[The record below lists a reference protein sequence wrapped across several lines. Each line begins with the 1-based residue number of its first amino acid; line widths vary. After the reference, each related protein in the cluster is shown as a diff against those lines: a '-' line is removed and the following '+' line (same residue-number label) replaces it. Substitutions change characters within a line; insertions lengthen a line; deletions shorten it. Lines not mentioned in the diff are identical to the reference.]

1 MVTNKFVKIGDLTR
15 AVSRFALTCFHNTQ
29 QPALMKLNNDDI
41 AALQQQL
48 ATEGNQQ
55 AYKTLYLYFQPWLYQ
70 FAYSFIKSHELAE
83 EIVSDVFIR
92 IWQKRTQLREVENLR
107 LYLYVST
114 KNHALN
120 YLQKIRRSHVFNLDE
135 LSVEIT
141 SIQANPEQLLIT
153 KEMHDRVT
161 LAVNQLP
168 LRCKMI
174 FKLVKEDGLKY
185 REVAELLGISVKT
198 VEAQVTLAIKKLGN
212 TIRFEAGRTTPLGN
226 STGE

>member
-1 MVTNKFVKIGDLTR
+1 MTFN
-15 AVSRFALTCFHNTQ
+15 A
-29 QPALMKLNNDDI
+29 NDI
-41 AALQQQL
+41 SVLQQRI
-48 ATEGNQQ
+48 ATESDQQ
-55 AYKTLYLYFQPWLYQ
+55 AYKALYLHFQPWLYQ

-92 IWQKRTQLREVENLR
+92 VWQKRAQLSGVENLR

-120 YLQKIRRSHVFNLDE
+120 YLQKMRRSRSFSLDE

-141 SIQANPEQLLIT
+141 SIQAGPDQLLIT

-198 VEAQVTLAIKKLGN
+198 VEAQMTLAVKKLGN
-212 TIRFEAGRTTPLGN
+212 TIRFEAGRSTPLN
-226 STGE
+226 NNPAD

>member
-1 MVTNKFVKIGDLTR
+1 
-15 AVSRFALTCFHNTQ
+15 
-29 QPALMKLNNDDI
+29 MKLSSSDITSLQQKI
-41 AALQQQL
+41 AA
-48 ATEGNQQ
+48 GNDQQ
-55 AYKTLYLYFQPWLYQ
+55 AYKTLYLHFQPWLYQ

-92 IWQKRTQLREVENLR
+92 IWQKRAQLQHVENLR

-114 KNHALN
+114 KNYALN
-120 YLQKIRRSHVFNLDE
+120 YLQKIRRNKVFNLDE

-141 SIQANPEQLLIT
+141 SIHANPEQLLIT
-153 KEMHDRVT
+153 KEMHDRVS

-198 VEAQVTLAIKKLGN
+198 VEAQITLAVKKLGN
-212 TIRFEAGRTTPLGN
+212 TIRFEANRSTPLN
-226 STGE
+226 NQQGE

>member
-1 MVTNKFVKIGDLTR
+1 MQLTNY
-15 AVSRFALTCFHNTQ
+15 
-29 QPALMKLNNDDI
+29 DI
-41 AALQQQL
+41 TTLQLQI
-48 ATEGNQQ
+48 ATESNQQ
-55 AYKTLYLYFQPWLYQ
+55 AYKTLYLHFQPWLYQ

-92 IWQKRTQLREVENLR
+92 IWQKRERLGEVDNLR

-120 YLQKIRRSHVFNLDE
+120 YLQKMRRSHVFSIDE
-135 LSVEIT
+135 LSVEVT
-141 SIQANPEQLLIT
+141 SIHANPEQLLIT
-153 KEMHDRVT
+153 KEMHDRVS

-185 REVAELLGISVKT
+185 REVAELLALSVKT
-198 VEAQVTLAIKKLGN
+198 VESQMTLAIKKLGN
-212 TIRFEAGRTTPLGN
+212 TIRFEAGRSTPLN
-226 STGE
+226 NTPGE